1 VMKQVHPRLA
11 ITKAINTRQVPLLV
25 GMGNSGSRNPVKGN
39 SGSRNPVKGNSGS
52 RNPVKGNRQQEPGEG
67 QQRQQEPGEGQQQQE
82 PGEGEVPES
91 YTLTFEEGVQ
101 VDQSM
106 VEAATPVFKELGLS
120 QDAAQK
126 LASFYY
132 EQQKAQAEKGWNDF
146 TKMVEQREE
155 KWLTEIQTDP
165 DFGGPKFD
173 ASRLRVGKLLD
184 KFDTG
189 KEMEKFLIEEG
200 YSGAAPIFKVLARI
214 SQHFDD
220 DDLDL
225 GQGDQGG
232 VDKDVPD
239 YVKMGWK
246 TVDEYQ
252 QSATKK

>member
-1 VMKQVHPRLA
+1 MSDEAGTP
-11 ITKAINTRQVPLLV
+11 PV
-25 GMGNSGSRNPVKGN
+25 GDNQGDQHAAGTPSGGDEQQQQ
-39 SGSRNPVKGNSGS
+39 
-52 RNPVKGNRQQEPGEG
+52 QQEPGGE
-67 QQRQQEPGEGQQQQE
+67 QQQQQQEPGEGQQQQQQE
-82 PGEGEVPES
+82 PGAGEVPES

-252 QSATKK
+252 RSATKK

>member
-1 VMKQVHPRLA
+1 MSDEAGTP
-11 ITKAINTRQVPLLV
+11 PV
-25 GMGNSGSRNPVKGN
+25 GDNQGDQHAAGTPSGGD
-39 SGSRNPVKGNSGS
+39 GQQ
-52 RNPVKGNRQQEPGEG
+52 QQEPGEG
-67 QQRQQEPGEGQQQQE
+67 QQQQEPGEGQQQQQEPGEGQQQQQE

-146 TKMVEQREE
+146 TKMVEQRGE

-239 YVKMGWK
+239 YDKMGWK
-246 TVDEYQ
+246 TVAEYQ